1 MRIGGRAI
9 EIGFTSEYFFHIK
22 MCDDVEE
29 LGFFLLRR
37 MAVYLGH
44 ITSTLKTWYSKFFF
58 TSQPASNHLQ

>member
-44 ITSTLKTWYSKFFF
+44 ITSTLKHDIASFTFLYS
-58 TSQPASNHLQ
+58 